1 MKKIITL
8 LTMLFSFMLSAQ
20 AMAYSVSLTPNTQ
33 TIQQGGAGQVDVNLM
48 LNQGEELFGFN
59 FGLTFDPTILAFQ
72 NLIFSPVLAD
82 YVTGFTPP
90 AMGSENKVT
99 FDGGLFGASGITSQI
114 TPLASLYF
122 TGLATGSGS
131 LVLDGAVLDFNALE
145 EVPLTNSSS
154 VDVAFDGGNPAPVPE
169 PATLLL
175 LGSGLAGLLRFGKKY
190 RTA

>member
-59 FGLTFDPTILAFQ
+59 FGLTFNPTILAFQ

-82 YVTGFTPP
+82 Y
-90 AMGSENKVT
+90 
-99 FDGGLFGASGITSQI
+99 
-114 TPLASLYF
+114 
-122 TGLATGSGS
+122 
-131 LVLDGAVLDFNALE
+131 
-145 EVPLTNSSS
+145 LT
-154 VDVAFDGGNPAPVPE
+154 
-169 PATLLL
+169 
-175 LGSGLAGLLRFGKKY
+175 
-190 RTA
+190 